1 MQASV
6 TGQFGET
13 EYPATTAVK
22 HQNLTLHRRFKLAD
36 LWTELHLSKIHILR
50 SQNLVLQNI
59 TVFGDRAFKEIT
71 ESRSDIW
78 VNSNR

>member
-1 MQASV
+1 MKNFALAIWVNMMQASV

-36 LWTELHLSKIHILR
+36 L
-50 SQNLVLQNI
+50 
-59 TVFGDRAFKEIT
+59 
-71 ESRSDIW
+71 
-78 VNSNR
+78 